1 MMTLQIHIFRGAAWT
16 DRSRTL
22 TRGDGDNVIKEPY
35 SFPKEPCTTGK
46 EPYFIAKE
54 LTEAVP

>member
-1 MMTLQIHIFRGAAWT
+1 MTLQIHIFRGAALT

-22 TRGDGDNVIKEPY
+22 TRGDGNNVIKEPY
-35 SFPKEPCTTGK
+35 SLAKEPCAIGK
-46 EPYFIAKE
+46 EPYIIAKE